1 MASRLADLGAD
12 AAVHDAARVT
22 RLPFSINSKTG
33 RLVLYYPQQDAT
45 GRIPTYTLSQL
56 SAYFGLAQTTTL
68 TVAVHIPTVQASTG
82 IKEPY
87 KRATH
92 SDPQRSEW
100 GRQGQKAR
108 FEKELAGLR
117 SLEQLRG
124 GFSKGQRSNAVFAQ
138 SVLLRFLRQDQR
150 EIETQALALGLRCH
164 PPLAENRCL
173 EMAAATHI
181 NKYTRFPWT
190 RRKIFHCLSVTAIEQ
205 SQIANW
211 KPRQKRCPSNSERKT
226 NERRALAVRA
236 TQERGP
242 MSLSEMQSYLLARGH
257 IVSRQTISRDYALSG
272 MSQAPRKAGEKTQ
285 IKRTPPPPYV
295 RVPC

>member
-1 MASRLADLGAD
+1 MRCS
-12 AAVHDAARVT
+12 
-22 RLPFSINSKTG
+22 P
-33 RLVLYYPQQDAT
+33 
-45 GRIPTYTLSQL
+45 
-56 SAYFGLAQTTTL
+56 
-68 TVAVHIPTVQASTG
+68 
-82 IKEPY
+82 
-87 KRATH
+87 
-92 SDPQRSEW
+92 
-100 GRQGQKAR
+100 
-108 FEKELAGLR
+108 
-117 SLEQLRG
+117 SL
-124 GFSKGQRSNAVFAQ
+124 
-138 SVLLRFLRQDQR
+138 VLLRFLRQDQR

-190 RRKIFHCLSVTAIEQ
+190 RRKIFHCLSVTAIQQ

-257 IVSRQTISRDYALSG
+257 IVSRQTISRDYALSRIVPSAKKG
-272 MSQAPRKAGEKTQ
+272 RRKNADQKN
-285 IKRTPPPPYV
+285 TPSPL
-295 RVPC
+295 R